1 MNENQNN
8 LTEEISEQD
17 INILKKVRLEKLD
30 ELKSKNANPYE
41 ITKFEVTGK
50 NSALKSNMSMMKSRR
65 SLLQV
70 KTTKTC

>member
-1 MNENQNN
+1 MKLLLARLDLKLLIYQSKKWRILTMNENQNN

-41 ITKFEVTGK
+41 DYKI
-50 NSALKSNMSMMKSRR
+50 
-65 SLLQV
+65 
-70 KTTKTC
+70 

>member
-30 ELKSKNANPYE
+30 ELKMLILMRLQN
-41 ITKFEVTGK
+41 
-50 NSALKSNMSMMKSRR
+50 LK
-65 SLLQV
+65 
-70 KTTKTC
+70 

>member
-50 NSALKSNMSMMKSRR
+50 NSALKKQYEYDL
-65 SLLQV
+65 SLIHISEP
-70 KTTKTC
+70 TRPY